1 VCWSVGV
8 DVDTGACR
16 LVADAAAAWNGRAA
30 IGHGSPVVK
39 ETDHQDGGEDST
51 HDQSSVCSF
60 EKYLVSNFVMLL
72 ES

>member
-1 VCWSVGV
+1 M
-8 DVDTGACR
+8 DTGACR

-39 ETDHQDGGEDST
+39 GTDHQDGDVDSS
-51 HDQSSVCSF
+51 HGQSSLSSF
-60 EKYLVSNFVMLL
+60 ENYLVSNFVMLL

>member
-1 VCWSVGV
+1 M
-8 DVDTGACR
+8 DTGACR
-16 LVADAAAAWNGRAA
+16 LVADAASAWNGRAA

-39 ETDHQDGGEDST
+39 EADQQDGDADST
-51 HDQSSVCSF
+51 HHQSSLCSF